1 MNTALDKENSE
12 EYDPFSC
19 KLSYPFLD
27 LVLCFCTLLLDVV
40 VLSPKSTRLTCIGV
54 YYVVFAVSFLLFFN
68 RFHMLICYR

>member
-12 EYDPFSC
+12 EFDPLSC

-27 LVLCFCTLLLDVV
+27 LVLCFCTLLMDVV

-54 YYVVFAVSFLLFFN
+54 
-68 RFHMLICYR
+68 